1 MGPALAQTGL
11 RADCDRKSPGSAG
24 HIFQKHHIDSE
35 AVKQQF
41 ADCGGVACL
50 AGNAYYNPDLHT
62 APWLAERLFK
72 AGKYDMCVPS
82 PMRRHL
88 QFVASVP
95 SLLALAGTHLCNCNC
110 HVANLHAADS
120 STMHVQACGA
130 AGDGDELRRGRRLSQ
145 GRLHVGR
152 LVAICQ
158 VRM

>member
-11 RADCDRKSPGSAG
+11 QGDCNRKSPGSAG

-35 AVKQQF
+35 ASKQHF

-62 APWLAERLFK
+62 APCLAERLFK

-82 PMRRHL
+82 PMRRRL
-88 QFVASVP
+88 QFVALVP
-95 SLLALAGTHLCNCNC
+95 SLSASASTYLWDCSC
-110 HVANLHAADS
+110 HVVNLHAAGQ
-120 STMHVQACGA
+120 STMPVQACGA
-130 AGDGDELRRGRRLSQ
+130 PGDGDELRGGRRLSQ
-145 GRLHVGR
+145 GRLRVGR